1 MISHPEKI
9 LFPDDGIT
17 KGELAS
23 YYARVAPV
31 MLPHI
36 RRRPVTMER
45 YHRGIG
51 APGFFQKDVS
61 KGFPEWL
68 KRVEVPKNEG
78 GVNLP
83 LLTPP
88 GIPFWSPNRT
98 ASRFMFGPLAGRIL
112 KSQNPLRFLISIHP
126 ATLLTN
132 VNWTCCAVRR
142 WTCAHC

>member
-1 MISHPEKI
+1 MFTICPDVSRLATFFSPLRGAVIFVAQTVSLRGRTKNSTLLAQFRDALMQIISHPEKV

-61 KGFPEWL
+61 KG
-68 KRVEVPKNEG
+68 VP
-78 GVNLP
+78 
-83 LLTPP
+83 
-88 GIPFWSPNRT
+88 
-98 ASRFMFGPLAGRIL
+98 
-112 KSQNPLRFLISIHP
+112 
-126 ATLLTN
+126 
-132 VNWTCCAVRR
+132 
-142 WTCAHC
+142 